1 MVVNLGKGKTQP
13 YVLVYSELLVLTATV
28 LERSRGQIECV
39 PSFVIERD
47 LNMNRSKGFTL
58 IELLIVVAIIGILA
72 AIAVPNFLN
81 AQLRAKIAHV
91 KSDFRAIAT
100 AQEQYFLDHN
110 NYAPAFKLNALTTP
124 VAYLSSVPQDV
135 FPPHW
140 DLKSGGRQGGGPY
153 ATVSWYRYVLG
164 STDPK
169 IGGSQG
175 LRDAHCADYWAYFP
189 PFLLRSPAMSK
200 AQAEGCPTVWLV
212 KSFGPNVNT
221 QSLCGIDS
229 GDDCT
234 FRYDPTNGL
243 VSIGDIAI
251 FGPGNLME

>member
-1 MVVNLGKGKTQP
+1 MKRPTNPFLIQADKMMK
-13 YVLVYSELLVLTATV
+13 
-28 LERSRGQIECV
+28 SR
-39 PSFVIERD
+39 
-47 LNMNRSKGFTL
+47 KGFTL

-91 KSDFRAIAT
+91 KSDLRAIAT

-124 VAYLSSVPQDV
+124 IAYLTSVPQDI
-135 FPPHW
+135 FPPNW
-140 DLKSGGRQGGGPY
+140 DLSSGGRQGGGPY

-164 STDPK
+164 STDPD
-169 IGGSQG
+169 IGGNQG

-189 PFLLRSPAMSK
+189 PFLLRSAAISK
-200 AQAEGCPTVWLV
+200 AQRDGCPTKWLV

-221 QSLCGIDS
+221 NGLCGDN

-234 FRYDPTNGL
+234 FRYDPSNGL